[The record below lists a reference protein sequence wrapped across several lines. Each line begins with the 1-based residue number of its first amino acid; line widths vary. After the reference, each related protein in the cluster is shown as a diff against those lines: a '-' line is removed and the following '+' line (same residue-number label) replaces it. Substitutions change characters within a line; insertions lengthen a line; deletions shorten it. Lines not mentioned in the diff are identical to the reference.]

1 MRRRR
6 EADTQVVAAVRVV
19 ASAGEAAEVAAASLA
34 FYGHLT
40 GVEFALPK
48 ADMVA
53 VPGKGGAMENWVR
66 AERKNIERNALLVLG
81 TTENGFPP
89 NPSERSRFTET
100 GSGQTNLKRKLK
112 KTGAFF
118 DCVSLCLQGLL
129 LFDEKRFLVNPSTEG
144 EYEKQECRNVICHE
158 VAHQWFGDLVRA
170 PYTFGPFA
178 SLFPCN

>member
-66 AERKNIERNALLVLG
+66 AEKKNIERNALLVLG

-89 NPSERSRFTET
+89 N
-100 GSGQTNLKRKLK
+100 Q
-112 KTGAFF
+112 A
-118 DCVSLCLQGLL
+118 LQ
-129 LFDEKRFLVNPSTEG
+129 N
-144 EYEKQECRNVICHE
+144 
-158 VAHQWFGDLVRA
+158 DLVLPRQA
-170 PYTFGPFA
+170 RDKPT
-178 SLFPCN
+178 

>member
-1 MRRRR
+1 MKSCHSFNSVPYRLGINVRRRR

-66 AERKNIERNALLVLG
+66 AEKKNIERNALLVLG

-89 NPSERSRFTET
+89 KPFRTISFYRDRLGTNQPETEAEER
-100 GSGQTNLKRKLK
+100 KR
-112 KTGAFF
+112 AFLF
-118 DCVSLCLQGLL
+118 RLCFSL
-129 LFDEKRFLVNPSTEG
+129 P
-144 EYEKQECRNVICHE
+144 
-158 VAHQWFGDLVRA
+158 A
-170 PYTFGPFA
+170 GPA
-178 SLFPCN
+178 ALR

>member
-1 MRRRR
+1 MKSCHSFNSVPYRLGIDLRRRRR

-66 AERKNIERNALLVLG
+66 AEKKNIERNALLVLG

-89 NPSERSRFTET
+89 NPT
-100 GSGQTNLKRKLK
+100 
-112 KTGAFF
+112 
-118 DCVSLCLQGLL
+118 LQ
-129 LFDEKRFLVNPSTEG
+129 N
-144 EYEKQECRNVICHE
+144 
-158 VAHQWFGDLVRA
+158 DLVLPRQA
-170 PYTFGPFA
+170 RDKPT
-178 SLFPCN
+178 